1 MSAIVA
7 FLGVVMLI
15 TPLWILAFVTDTVS
29 RLSIITAFLLVFWA
43 LLALTTVA
51 KSFESLGAAAA

>member
-1 MSAIVA
+1 
-7 FLGVVMLI
+7 MLI
-15 TPLWILAFVTDTVS
+15 TPLWVLAFVTDTVS
-29 RLSIITAFLLVFWA
+29 RLSIITAFLVVFWA